1 MCRTLVIESD
11 KSLPRIFFNKSTK
24 EIEITGNL
32 YHFKPELLFEMI
44 LNWLK
49 LYFEHEGKLITIRFD
64 LELISARSMQIICA
78 FIKSIKLYRNCDV
91 EVKVIWLINLGDEYD
106 SVGVKLLKE
115 LMPINFKIQKK
126 FT

>member
-1 MCRTLVIESD
+1 MVIESD

-91 EVKVIWLINLGDEYD
+91 EVKVIWLINLGDEYY

-115 LMPINFKIQKK
+115 LMPINIKIQKK

>member
-1 MCRTLVIESD
+1 MYRTLVIESD

-126 FT
+126 FN

>member
-1 MCRTLVIESD
+1 LVIESD

-91 EVKVIWLINLGDEYD
+91 EVKVIWLINLGDEYY

-115 LMPINFKIQKK
+115 LMPINIKIQKK

>member
-1 MCRTLVIESD
+1 MYRTLVIECD

-32 YHFKPELLFEMI
+32 YHFNPEFLFEMI

-64 LELISARSMQIICA
+64 LELISAGSMQIICA
-78 FIKSIKLYRNCDV
+78 FLKNVKLYSNCDL
-91 EVKVIWLINLGDEYD
+91 EVKVIWLINSGDEYD
-106 SVGVKLLKE
+106 RVGVELLKE
-115 LMPINFKIQKK
+115 LMPINFRIQKK
-126 FT
+126 